1 MKLLILG
8 DSDIS
13 RWPQSLLPDW
23 SQGEVEV
30 QGYSGATLQE
40 VVDKFRPPGS
50 DTATELLTVV
60 FCAGENDVGNGL
72 EVEDSLAAMDK
83 LLNVMTD
90 VHKLIF
96 LGPKFEPWLNEDM
109 SSRKHY
115 VKLSKGI
122 RRRCENRKATTFV
135 DCLTMFCGESAFK
148 PGAVLVGR
156 AKAYP
161 KYFATDQL
169 HLSEE
174 GYRIWKQVVES
185 NFVSN

>member
-23 SQGEVEV
+23 SQGEVVV

-40 VVDKFRPPGS
+40 VVDKFRPPGA
-50 DTATELLTVV
+50 DAAEELLTVV

-72 EVEDSLAAMDK
+72 EVEDSLAAMDN
-83 LLNVMTD
+83 LLSTMAG
-90 VHKLIF
+90 VHQLIF

-115 VKLSKGI
+115 VKLSKGL

-135 DCLTMFCGESAFK
+135 ECLTMFCGESANE
-148 PGAVLVGR
+148 PGAVLAGR
-156 AKAYP
+156 AQADP

-169 HLSEE
+169 HLSDE
-174 GYRIWKQVVES
+174 GYGIWKQLVES
-185 NFVSN
+185 NFVTE